1 VTTRIALDAMGGDH
15 APKATVAGAV
25 EALRHDADLHVVLVG
40 DEKAVQAELVAA
52 GAGSEDR
59 SRLEIV
65 HASQVITCDESP
77 VEGLRSKP
85 DASIRRA
92 CDVVQRGQAGGLV
105 AAGSTGA
112 AVAAATL
119 NWKLI
124 SGVRRAGIAVTL
136 PNRGGGHTVLCD
148 VGANITCKPIH
159 LFHYGVMASVYAKSM
174 FGVPAPKVGLLNVGS
189 EEAKGTELVRETKKL
204 FDGSKL
210 NFVGHIEGN
219 QLVDGAADVVVC
231 EGFVGNVVLKV
242 AEGLYETFT
251 SALKSTLAE
260 TRELEPGLVRVL
272 GDFQGRFKK
281 RMDYAEY
288 GGAPLLGVNGL
299 CLISH
304 GRSDPRAIRN
314 ALLLAARFT
323 RNRVLE
329 QIYEELRANLAGERH
344 DEST

>member
-25 EALRHDADLHVVLVG
+25 EALRRDADLSLVLVG
-40 DEKAVQAELVAA
+40 DHAAVEAELVSA
-52 GAGSEDR
+52 GASPAER
-59 SRLEIV
+59 ARIEIV
-65 HASQVITCDESP
+65 HAAQNITCEESP
-77 VEGLRSKP
+77 VEGLRAKP
-85 DASIRRA
+85 DASIKRA
-92 CDVVQRGQAGGLV
+92 CEVVQQGRAGGLV

-119 NWKLI
+119 LWKLI
-124 SGVRRAGIAVTL
+124 PGVRRAGIAVTL
-136 PNRGGGHTVLCD
+136 PNRSGGHTVLCD
-148 VGANITCKPIH
+148 AGANISCKPVH
-159 LFHYGVMASVYAKSM
+159 LFHYGIMASVYAKSM
-174 FGVPAPKVGLLNVGS
+174 FNVPAPKVGLLNVGS

-204 FDGSKL
+204 FDASRL

-242 AEGLYETFT
+242 AEGLYESFT
-251 SALKSTLAE
+251 HALKSTLLE
-260 TRELEPGLVRVL
+260 TGALDPSLARSL
-272 GDFQGRFKK
+272 GEFQQRFKK

-304 GRSDPRAIRN
+304 GRSDARAIQN

-329 QIYEELRANLAGERH
+329 QIYEELRANWAGDRH
-344 DEST
+344 DEGA